1 MIIFFFLKL
10 YKNKN
15 KQKLIQRMSVH
26 CFILL
31 NYTIAVRGLDENP
44 IKALKVFIR
53 VRFFVAK

>member
-53 VRFFVAK
+53 VLSV

>member
-10 YKNKN
+10 YKN